1 MLEDL
6 GNCVRIHD
14 TVIPAV
20 NIQIEGFPKFIGDD
34 WYGIYFEILV
44 EDGGLYIV
52 SQYHQDGLILVENNP
67 FWGGGDGDK
76 DFCIPKYVGTWE
88 EFVVFWNV
96 RQEEDEDYRRVSRQ
110 LMVLEMRE

>member
-20 NIQIEGFPKFIGDD
+20 NIQIEGFPKFVDGD

-52 SQYHQDGLILVENNP
+52 QQYHQDGSIRCENYP

-76 DFCIPKYVGTWE
+76 DFYIPTYTSNWE
-88 EFVVFWNV
+88 EFLFFWAE
-96 RQEEDEDYRRVSRQ
+96 REEQDEYYRRVSRQ

>member
-6 GNCVRIHD
+6 GNCVKIHD

-20 NIQIEGFPKFIGDD
+20 NIQIEGFPKFVGDD

-52 SQYHQDGLILVENNP
+52 SELRPNELITIENFP
-67 FWGGGDGDK
+67 FWGCGGEDK
-76 DFCIPKYVGTWE
+76 DFHILKYVRSWE
-88 EFVVFWNV
+88 EFLIFWAK

-110 LMVLEMRE
+110 LMILEMTE